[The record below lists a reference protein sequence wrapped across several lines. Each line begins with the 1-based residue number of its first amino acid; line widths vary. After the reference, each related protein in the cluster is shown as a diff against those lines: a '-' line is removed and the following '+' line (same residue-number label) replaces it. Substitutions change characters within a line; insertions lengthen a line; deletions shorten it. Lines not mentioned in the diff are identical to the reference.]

1 LREKSTLFQ
10 GDNIINAE
18 FLKSLF
24 AKAVEASD
32 PASVMP
38 PFIPSPPQGR
48 LVVIGAGKAAA
59 LMARTVEKNYSGP
72 LSGLVVTRYGHNVPC
87 ETIEVVEA
95 SHPVPD
101 AAGEA
106 AARRVLDAVRG
117 LGENDLVLCLV
128 SGGGSA
134 LLSLPA
140 AGLSIEDKMAVN
152 EALLRSGANI
162 TEMNCVR
169 KHLSAVKGGRLA
181 VAAWPAPMLTLAISD
196 VAGDDPS
203 VIASGPTVG
212 DPTTLADVKKVIG
225 KYGIEL
231 PPRVS
236 GFLESGDGETPKPGD
251 ERLSRSR
258 VILVATPAMALA
270 AAAKWAGKEGVEA
283 IILGDAIEGEARDVA
298 REHARLAIEAAAQGA
313 PPRVLLSGGEVTVT
327 IKAEGRGGPNA
338 EYALALA
345 LALDGNP
352 SVRAI
357 ACDTDGVDGSEDNAG
372 AIIAPD
378 TLARAKSL
386 GMDGTAFLDANDSYG
401 FFKALGDLVITG
413 PTLTNVNDFR
423 AILVNGE

>member
-1 LREKSTLFQ
+1 M
-10 GDNIINAE
+10 NAE
-18 FLKSLF
+18 FLKALF
-24 AKAVEASD
+24 DKAVEASD

-38 PFIPSPPQGR
+38 PFIPSPPPGR
-48 LVVIGAGKAAA
+48 LVVVGAGKAAA

-72 LSGLVVTRYGHNVPC
+72 ISGLVVTRYGHNVPC
-87 ETIEVVEA
+87 EYIEVVEA

-106 AARRVLDAVRG
+106 AARRILDAVRG
-117 LGENDLVLCLV
+117 LDENDLVLCLI

-140 AGLSIEDKMAVN
+140 EGLSISDKRAVN

-169 KHLSAVKGGRLA
+169 KHLSAIKGGRLA
-181 VAAWPAPMLTLAISD
+181 AAAWPAPMLTLAISD
-196 VAGDDPS
+196 VPGDDPS

-212 DPTTLADVKKVIG
+212 DPTTLADVEKVIG

-231 PPRVS
+231 PPSVS
-236 GFLESGDGETPKPGD
+236 GFLASAGGETPKPGD
-251 ERLSRSR
+251 EKLGRSQ
-258 VILVATPAMALA
+258 VILIAKPALA
-270 AAAKWAGKEGVEA
+270 LEAAASLARAEGVEA

-298 REHARLAIEAAAQGA
+298 REHARLAARAAAQSGVS
-313 PPRVLLSGGEVTVT
+313 RVFLSGGEVTVT

-338 EYALALA
+338 EYALAMA

-352 SVRAI
+352 AVRAI

-372 AIIAPD
+372 AIIGPD

-386 GMDGTAFLDANDSYG
+386 GLDGAAFLDANDSYG
-401 FFKALGDLVITG
+401 FFEALGDLVMTG

>member
-1 LREKSTLFQ
+1 MM
-10 GDNIINAE
+10 NAE

-24 AKAVEASD
+24 DKAVEASD

-38 PFIPSPPQGR
+38 PFLPSPPQGR

-59 LMARTVEKNYSGP
+59 LMARTVERNFSGP

-87 ETIEVVEA
+87 ETIEVIEA

-101 AAGEA
+101 AAGEE
-106 AARRVLDAVRG
+106 AARRILDAVRG
-117 LGENDLVLCLV
+117 LDENDLVLCLI

-140 AGLSIEDKMAVN
+140 QGLSIEDKKAVN

-169 KHLSAVKGGRLA
+169 KHLSAIKGGRLA
-181 VAAWPAPMLTLAISD
+181 AAAWPAPMLTLAISD
-196 VAGDDPS
+196 VPGDDPS

-212 DPTTLADVKKVIG
+212 DPTTLADVEKVIG

-231 PPRVS
+231 PQGVS
-236 GFLESGDGETPKPGD
+236 RFLESTGGETPKPGD
-251 ERLSRSR
+251 EKLSRSQF
-258 VILVATPAMALA
+258 ILVATPAMALA
-270 AAAKWAGKEGVEA
+270 AAASHARTEGVEPV
-283 IILGDAIEGEARDVA
+283 IWGDAIEGEARDVA
-298 REHARLAIEAAAQGA
+298 LEHARLASAAAAQGGG
-313 PPRVLLSGGEVTVT
+313 PRVFLSGGEVTVT
-327 IKAEGRGGPNA
+327 IKAGGRGGPNA

-352 SVRAI
+352 AVRAI

-372 AIIAPD
+372 AIIGPD
-378 TLARAKSL
+378 TMARAKSL
-386 GMDGTAFLDANDSYG
+386 SLDGAAFLEANDSYG
-401 FFKALGDLVITG
+401 FFRALDDLVMTG

-423 AILVNGE
+423 AILINGEKD

>member
-1 LREKSTLFQ
+1 M
-10 GDNIINAE
+10 NAE
-18 FLKSLF
+18 FLKALF
-24 AKAVEASD
+24 DKAVEASD

-38 PFIPSPPQGR
+38 PFIPSPPPGR
-48 LVVIGAGKAAA
+48 LVVVGAGKAAA

-72 LSGLVVTRYGHNVPC
+72 ISGLVVTRYGHNVPC
-87 ETIEVVEA
+87 EYIEVVEA

-106 AARRVLDAVRG
+106 AARRILDAVRG
-117 LGENDLVLCLV
+117 LDENDLVLCLI

-140 AGLSIEDKMAVN
+140 EGLSISDKRAVN

-169 KHLSAVKGGRLA
+169 KHLSAIKGGRLA
-181 VAAWPAPMLTLAISD
+181 AAAWPAPMLTLAISD
-196 VAGDDPS
+196 VPGDDPS

-212 DPTTLADVKKVIG
+212 DPTTLADVEKVIG

-231 PPRVS
+231 PPSVS
-236 GFLESGDGETPKPGD
+236 GFLASAGGETPKPGD
-251 ERLSRSR
+251 EKLGRSQ
-258 VILVATPAMALA
+258 VILIAKPALA
-270 AAAKWAGKEGVEA
+270 LEAAASLARAEGVEA

-298 REHARLAIEAAAQGA
+298 REHARLAARAAAQSGVS
-313 PPRVLLSGGEVTVT
+313 RVFLSGGEVTVT

-338 EYALALA
+338 EYALAMA
-345 LALDGNP
+345 LELDGNP
-352 SVRAI
+352 AVRAI

-372 AIIAPD
+372 AIIGPD

-386 GMDGTAFLDANDSYG
+386 GLDGAAFLDANDSYG
-401 FFKALGDLVITG
+401 FFEALGDLVMTG